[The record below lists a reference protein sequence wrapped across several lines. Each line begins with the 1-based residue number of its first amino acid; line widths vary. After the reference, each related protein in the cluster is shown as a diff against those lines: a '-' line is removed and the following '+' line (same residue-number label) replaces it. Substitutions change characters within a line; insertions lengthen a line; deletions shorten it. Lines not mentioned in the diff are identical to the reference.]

1 MPTVKVNDINMY
13 YKVCGEGEPLVI
25 LQEAGIEISSMY
37 NVLNAFAENYQ
48 VIALDN
54 RGAGRTD
61 MPDEPYSIE
70 MMAED
75 TISLMDKI
83 GIKNAHFLGISM
95 GARIALVIAAKYPE
109 RVKSLILNVAAVSFP
124 DTYKSILDV
133 SLENANLREKLLQK
147 TGIVFIQKYPPNP
160 ESFLRQLKAMADFD
174 GRGYLSQIKAPAL
187 VVNGTKDHLVPMELT
202 EELTLGIRD
211 VKIVLVDEGHYFAA
225 LKPELISKYSL
236 EFLKEVGIK
245 TVLKQNVGKYRGC
258 MDEKG

>member
-37 NVLNAFAENYQ
+37 NVLDAFAKNYQ

-54 RGAGRTD
+54 RGVGRTD

-75 TISLMDKI
+75 TIGLMDEI
-83 GIKNAHFLGISM
+83 GIKSAHFLGMSM

-109 RVKSLILNVAAVSFP
+109 RAKSLILNVAAVGFP
-124 DTYKSILDV
+124 DTFKSILEV
-133 SLENANLREKLLQK
+133 SLENTDLREKLLQK

-174 GRGYLSQIKAPAL
+174 GKVYLDQINASTL
-187 VVNGTKDHLVPMELT
+187 VINGTKDHLVPMALT
-202 EELTLGIRD
+202 EELKLGIRD
-211 VKIVLVDEGHYFAA
+211 VKLILVDEGHYFAA
-225 LKPELISKYSL
+225 LKPELLIKYSL
-236 EFLKEVGIK
+236 EFLKEVGTK
-245 TVLKQNVGKYRGC
+245 TVLKQNIKIV
-258 MDEKG
+258 

>member
-13 YKVCGEGEPLVI
+13 YEVHGDGEPLVI

-37 NVLNAFAENYQ
+37 NLLDAFAENYQ

-61 MPDEPYSIE
+61 MPDELYSIE

-95 GARIALVIAAKYPE
+95 GARIALVIAAKYSE

-133 SLENANLREKLLQK
+133 SLENANLKEKLLQK

-174 GRGYLSQIKAPAL
+174 GRGHLDQIK
-187 VVNGTKDHLVPMELT
+187 VSTIVINGTKDHLVPIGLT
-202 EELTLGIRD
+202 EELTRGIMD
-211 VKIVLVDEGHYFAA
+211 VKLVLVDEGHYFAA
-225 LKPELISKYSL
+225 LKPELLINHSL
-236 EFLKEVGIK
+236 EFLREVGTK
-245 TVLKQNVGKYRGC
+245 TVLKQNIKI
-258 MDEKG
+258 M

>member
-37 NVLNAFAENYQ
+37 NVLDAFAENYQ

-75 TISLMDKI
+75 TIGLMDEI

-95 GARIALVIAAKYPE
+95 GARITQVIAAKYPE
-109 RVKSLILNVAAVSFP
+109 RVKSLILNVAAAGFP
-124 DTYKSILDV
+124 DMFKSILEV
-133 SLENANLREKLLQK
+133 SLENADLREKLLQK

-174 GRGYLSQIKAPAL
+174 GRDYLSQIKAPTL
-187 VVNGTKDHLVPMELT
+187 VINGTKDHLVPMELT
-202 EELTLGIRD
+202 EELLGIRD
-211 VKIVLVDEGHYFAA
+211 IKLVLVDEGHYFAA
-225 LKPELISKYSL
+225 LKPELLIEQTLK
-236 EFLKEVGIK
+236 FLKEVKRKIA
-245 TVLKQNVGKYRGC
+245 LKQNVKTVENYDGMY
-258 MDEKG
+258 

>member
-1 MPTVKVNDINMY
+1 MPIVKVNNLNMY

-37 NVLNAFAENYQ
+37 NVLDAFAENYQ

-75 TISLMDKI
+75 TIGLMDKI
-83 GIKNAHFLGISM
+83 GIKSAHFLGISM
-95 GARIALVIAAKYPE
+95 GSRIALVTAVKYPE

-124 DTYKSILDV
+124 DVFKSILDV
-133 SLENANLREKLLQK
+133 SLENADLREKLLQK

-160 ESFLRQLKAMADFD
+160 ESFLRQLKALADFD
-174 GRGYLSQIKAPAL
+174 GRKYLGQIKAPTL
-187 VVNGTKDHLVPMELT
+187 VINGTKDHLVPMELT
-202 EELTLGIRD
+202 EELKLEIND
-211 VKIVLVDEGHYFAA
+211 VKLVLVDEGHYFSA
-225 LKPELISKYSL
+225 LKPELLIKYALDFL
-236 EFLKEVGIK
+236 EEVETK
-245 TVLKQNVGKYRGC
+245 TILKQGIYG
-258 MDEKG
+258 

>member
-1 MPTVKVNDINMY
+1 MPNVKVNDLNMY

-37 NVLNAFAENYQ
+37 NVLDAFAENYQ

-70 MMAED
+70 MMVED
-75 TISLMDKI
+75 TIGLMDKI
-83 GIKNAHFLGISM
+83 GITSAHFLGISM
-95 GARIALVIAAKYPE
+95 GSRIALVTAVKYPE

-124 DTYKSILDV
+124 DVFKSILDV
-133 SLENANLREKLLQK
+133 SLENADLREKLLQK

-174 GRGYLSQIKAPAL
+174 GRDYLDQIKAPTL
-187 VVNGTKDHLVPMELT
+187 VINGTKDHLVPVELT
-202 EELTLGIRD
+202 EELTLEISD
-211 VKIVLVDEGHYFAA
+211 VKLVLVDEGHYFFA
-225 LKPELISKYSL
+225 LTPELLIKYALDFL
-236 EFLKEVGIK
+236 EELKRK
-245 TVLKQNVGKYRGC
+245 RF
-258 MDEKG
+258 